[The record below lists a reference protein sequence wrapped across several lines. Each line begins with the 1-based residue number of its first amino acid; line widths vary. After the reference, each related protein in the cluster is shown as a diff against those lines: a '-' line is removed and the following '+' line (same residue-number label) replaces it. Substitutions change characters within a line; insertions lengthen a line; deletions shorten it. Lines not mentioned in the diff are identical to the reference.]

1 MKTKQLANLLIK
13 ILGLSVVVHSIPTIV
28 ASLLSMLYAAG
39 LGPGSQGMYPYF
51 LHFVPNLILFV
62 IGIYLIV
69 KSRDVAALLFKN
81 EDE

>member
-1 MKTKQLANLLIK
+1 
-13 ILGLSVVVHSIPTIV
+13 
-28 ASLLSMLYAAG
+28 
-39 LGPGSQGMYPYF
+39 MYPYF